1 MKVIEK
7 IWSELKIEKEI
18 GRGAYGN
25 VYRCVDTK
33 TDEYS
38 AVKVISVPSA
48 ENGLVE
54 YGTDKLSHEETQA
67 YYKEIADDLVKE
79 IEILKSLK
87 GTDNIVEI
95 YDAKIAEKEHGVG
108 WYILIK
114 MELLTEF
121 KAYCA
126 KKDFTEA
133 DVLKLG
139 TDLCSALSVCHKAKI
154 LHRDIKPE
162 NIFVD
167 SDGNFKLG
175 DFGVAKQM
183 EKTQGSMSIK
193 GTFNYMS
200 PEVFGGKRCD
210 NRADLYSLAV
220 VMYKLLN
227 NNRMPFIDKNKD
239 TVRYSE
245 RQSAFERRMRGD
257 NIPPISGISNE
268 LNMVILKACAFNPV
282 DRYRSAE
289 EFASQLQHIID
300 GKKIKKSFK
309 KSVIQKIIAAVAAVS
324 VIFGTGAFVW
334 YDINKIDYKPWVAN
348 ANKVDPDYITVESE
362 GIEGEGRIS
371 SRSIDGRYLYYGNE
385 GLYLI
390 SEKDCKT
397 VTTDELLSNAYFDGK
412 KIYYYA
418 ETTNEYEVKG
428 KYLCIYDVDDDKTEY
443 INLNEEYNVKNILHY
458 GAEKIYF
465 ISEDSELKNRR
476 CIYDIN
482 GKKVSESDSSFEFK
496 FFYYDV
502 ILVLSD
508 SLLKY
513 QKLDDETSPII
524 VSSEWNKNEKSTFYK
539 DGKDGKLFFVKVDNK
554 LCVLELSGKSNEP
567 IDLADVPSGAE
578 ILAMNDK
585 YALISYNESLKLIT
599 YRSEEMTGATE
610 IPIYQKHLDE
620 IGDIFQVFVDTE
632 ISDKI
637 IISVKKEDR
646 VYFYTIKED
655 GKLEYNA
662 KTEELPENATINN
675 ALVYTFEKKTEE
687 SENESE
693 WTIEFKKYEI
703 GR

>member
-25 VYRCVDTK
+25 VYKCVDTK
-33 TDEYS
+33 TNEYS

-54 YGTDKLSHEETQA
+54 YGTDKLSYEETQA
-67 YYKEIADDLVKE
+67 YYKEIADDMVKE

-95 YDAKIAEKEHGVG
+95 YDAKIAEKEFGVG

-167 SDGNFKLG
+167 SEGNFKLG

-245 RQSAFERRMRGD
+245 RQSAFEKRMRGD

-309 KSVIQKIIAAVAAVS
+309 KSVIQKIVAAVAVVS
-324 VIFGTGAFVW
+324 VILGAGVFVW
-334 YDINKIDYKPWVAN
+334 YAAFKLD
-348 ANKVDPDYITVESE
+348 VDLGPENYEEPEYVSVKK
-362 GIEGEGRIS
+362 GEIS
-371 SRSIDGRYLYYGNE
+371 SKSINGIYLYYGEDGIHLVGENN
-385 GLYLI
+385 YD
-390 SEKDCKT
+390 K
-397 VTTDELLSNAYFDGK
+397 VTDEFPVNAYFDGE
-412 KIYYYA
+412 KIYYAFA
-418 ETTNEYEVKG
+418 EETNNIYG
-428 KYLCIYDVDDDKTEY
+428 PKYKNTVYIYDVETGKTSTDDNNRDGTWKINEILY
-443 INLNEEYNVKNILHY
+443 IE
-458 GAEKIYF
+458 GEKIYF
-465 ISEDSELKNRR
+465 LHGVGFYQWLCFHDPVQGMNDFKVTVDDKYFFDGHM
-476 CIYDIN
+476 IYSDKDKKLVFDDKDIN
-482 GKKVSESDSSFEFK
+482 DQIEEYKT
-496 FFYYDV
+496 
-502 ILVLSD
+502 
-508 SLLKY
+508 
-513 QKLDDETSPII
+513 KLCKDNTP
-524 VSSEWNKNEKSTFYK
+524 FYK
-539 DGKDGKLFFVKVDNK
+539 DGKLYSVEETDVKNILFFMYD
-554 LCVLELSGKSNEP
+554 LEESKRRTVADFK
-567 IDLADVPSGAE
+567 DLMISVEAK
-578 ILAMNDK
+578 ILAFNDK
-585 YALISYNESLKLIT
+585 YALVKDNEELSLIIYGDGDNIKATKKSLNKLHLSYYIGESYN
-599 YRSEEMTGATE
+599 A
-610 IPIYQKHLDE
+610 
-620 IGDIFQVFVDTE
+620 FVDPE
-632 ISDKI
+632 ISDRI
-637 IISVKKEDR
+637 ILSVEKKDE

-655 GKLEYNA
+655 GKLAFDCKA
-662 KTEELPENATINN
+662 KMEMISYDESGS
-675 ALVYTFEKKTEE
+675 LVYAFNRE
-687 SENESE
+687 SR
-693 WTIEFKKYEI
+693 EFIKLRDNYGI
-703 GR
+703 